1 MRKWWC
7 DGGGGEM
14 KVLVVVEE
22 EMVAAVVRRRWW
34 LKWLDDIASE
44 LLFVK
49 YFIKFHELKISC
61 SK

>member
-1 MRKWWC
+1 
-7 DGGGGEM
+7 M
-14 KVLVVVEE
+14 KKEVVVVEE